1 MKANNIESMTK
12 ANEKRTYCT
21 PQLISISL
29 DNEISLALQSF
40 GDPGEPIAQTYP
52 EYFKMD
58 PLVPNN
64 G

>member
-1 MKANNIESMTK
+1 MTK

-40 GDPGEPIAQTYP
+40 GDPGEPGPGEPVAQIYP